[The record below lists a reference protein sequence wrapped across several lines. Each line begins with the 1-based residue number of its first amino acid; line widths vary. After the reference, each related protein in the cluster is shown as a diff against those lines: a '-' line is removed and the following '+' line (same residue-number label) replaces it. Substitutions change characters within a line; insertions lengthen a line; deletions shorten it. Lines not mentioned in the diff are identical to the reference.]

1 MNIIL
6 TLSDLYKPH
15 STQNLYEQNQ
25 SIIQTKSNNEMNSNE
40 MNSNEMNSNEMNSNE
55 MNSISDN
62 SVQHER
68 HMFEHY
74 IKLLDTKCNNMMK
87 GEFTKVMYSDDFVTL
102 NGIYLF
108 CPLFL
113 LPTFQEYSIRRLTT
127 ETATYSFNP
136 NKPPIIL
143 SSKNHNLISEKY
155 NGAKSG
161 NYILSENSQVVTSA
175 IELKVDSISLD
186 NEVDMYRRTER
197 IKNII
202 SFQPNYPSNIPVIH
216 QFSLFEKHLLDYY
229 KQYTFCTKKPV
240 YLLQTQLLSGSSKFY
255 RDLNEN
261 TLNRHSPNEVHY
273 IIKISGIWESDT
285 TIGITYKFLEM
296 YTK

>member
-15 STQNLYEQNQ
+15 STPNLYEQNQ
-25 SIIQTKSNNEMNSNE
+25 LKNKTRSNNEMNS
-40 MNSNEMNSNEMNSNE
+40 
-55 MNSISDN
+55 ILDN
-62 SVQHER
+62 SVQHEP

-143 SSKNHNLISEKY
+143 SNKNHNSIFEKY
-155 NGAKSG
+155 NGAKSENG
-161 NYILSENSQVVTSA
+161 ILPENMQVVIS
-175 IELKVDSISLD
+175 ELETKVDSVSLD

-216 QFSLFEKHLLDYY
+216 QFSLFGKHLLDYY

-240 YLLQTQLLSGSSKFY
+240 YLLQTQLLSGSAKFY

-261 TLNRHSPNEVHY
+261 TLNRHSSNEVHY
-273 IIKISGIWESDT
+273 VIKISGIWEADT

-296 YTK
+296 YINR

>member
-25 SIIQTKSNNEMNSNE
+25 SIIQTKSNNEMNS
-40 MNSNEMNSNEMNSNE
+40 
-55 MNSISDN
+55 ILDN
-62 SVQHER
+62 SVQPEPHI
-68 HMFEHY
+68 FEHY

-143 SSKNHNLISEKY
+143 SSKNHSLIFEKY

-161 NYILSENSQVVTSA
+161 NDISSENAQVVTTV
-175 IELKVDSISLD
+175 IEPKVDSVSLY

-202 SFQPNYPSNIPVIH
+202 SFQPNHPLNIPVIH

-240 YLLQTQLLSGSSKFY
+240 YLLQTQLLSGSAKFY

-273 IIKISGIWESDT
+273 VIKISGIWEADT

-296 YTK
+296 YIK

>member
-25 SIIQTKSNNEMNSNE
+25 PIIKIKSNNEMNS
-40 MNSNEMNSNEMNSNE
+40 
-55 MNSISDN
+55 ILDN
-62 SVQHER
+62 SVQSEPHI
-68 HMFEHY
+68 FEHY

-143 SSKNHNLISEKY
+143 SSKNHNLIFEKY
-155 NGAKSG
+155 NGVKSG
-161 NYILSENSQVVTSA
+161 NDILSENAQVVTSA
-175 IELKVDSISLD
+175 IEPKVDSVSLD

-202 SFQPNYPSNIPVIH
+202 SFQPNHPLNIPVIH

-240 YLLQTQLLSGSSKFY
+240 YLLQTQLLSGSAKFY

-273 IIKISGIWESDT
+273 VIKISGIWEADT

>member
-15 STQNLYEQNQ
+15 STQNP
-25 SIIQTKSNNEMNSNE
+25 SIIKTKSNNEMNS
-40 MNSNEMNSNEMNSNE
+40 
-55 MNSISDN
+55 ILDN
-62 SVQHER
+62 SVQLEPHI
-68 HMFEHY
+68 FEHY
-74 IKLLDTKCNNMMK
+74 IKFLDTKCNNMMK

-143 SSKNHNLISEKY
+143 SNKNHNLISEKY

-161 NYILSENSQVVTSA
+161 NDILSENSQVVTST
-175 IELKVDSISLD
+175 IEPKVDSVSVD

-240 YLLQTQLLSGSSKFY
+240 YLLQTQLLSGSAKFY

-273 IIKISGIWESDT
+273 VIKISGIWEADT

-296 YTK
+296 YINR